1 MTRIVPLEDDT
12 LDATAVAQLTDL
24 LAELV
29 RGDAALGWVD
39 PPGTEEIEQLLQSL
53 LAHES
58 GDAHAV
64 VAFVEG
70 EVAGFGYWIRYP
82 RPTHRP
88 HADLEK
94 LAVGPR
100 FGGQGLGR
108 ALLRELIAGARA
120 AGIEQLTLDLRG
132 DNTRAEKL
140 YLSEGFREYG
150 RLREFVAPGDGRR
163 LDKVLHVL
171 DLREAGERHA

>member
-12 LDATAVAQLTDL
+12 LDAAAVVQLTAL

-29 RGDAALGWVD
+29 RDDAALGWVD
-39 PPGTEEIEQLLQSL
+39 PPGVEEIEKLLKQLL
-53 LAHES
+53 AREP

-64 VAFVEG
+64 VAFVDE
-70 EVAGFGYWIRYP
+70 EVAGFGYWTRYP

-94 LAVGPR
+94 LAVGTR
-100 FGGQGLGR
+100 FGGRGLGR
-108 ALLRELIAGARA
+108 ALLRELIAGART
-120 AGIEQLTLDLRG
+120 AGVEQLTLDFRG
-132 DNTRAEKL
+132 DNARAEKL

-150 RLREFVAPGDGRR
+150 RLREFVAPADGRR

-171 DLREAGERHA
+171 DLREAGAPHA